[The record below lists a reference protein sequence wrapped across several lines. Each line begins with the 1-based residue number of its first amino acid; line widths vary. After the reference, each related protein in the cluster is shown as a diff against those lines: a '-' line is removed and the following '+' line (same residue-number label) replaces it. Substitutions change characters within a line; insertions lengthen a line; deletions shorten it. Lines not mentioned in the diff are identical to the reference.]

1 MNYVKATC
9 GINIVSSTSTFN
21 LQTGFFDTVMPK
33 ILPLGFTMLVYYL
46 LNKRWSSLKIIA
58 LIIVIGIVCGLTGI
72 LTYAA

>member
-1 MNYVKATC
+1 MHRSRVSLGMVVFHTIMVFVTG
-9 GINIVSSTSTFN
+9 GIWLI
-21 LQTGFFDTVMPK
+21 G
-33 ILPLGFTMLVYYL
+33 MLVYYL